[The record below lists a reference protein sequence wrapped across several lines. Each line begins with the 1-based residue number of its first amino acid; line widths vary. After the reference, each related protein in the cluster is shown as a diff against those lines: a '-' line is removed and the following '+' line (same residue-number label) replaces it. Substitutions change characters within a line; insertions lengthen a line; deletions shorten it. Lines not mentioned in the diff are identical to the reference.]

1 MTKKEGGSD
10 KEDNNGIKL
19 QNLLSSKQG
28 QPPP

>member
-1 MTKKEGGSD
+1 MTKGGTSD

-28 QPPP
+28 QPPY